1 MHGSTHGVAGDSAEE
16 TLSVQPLLRGTAT
29 NSLASWPAMNL
40 RLQFPPTPE
49 NAAAH
54 AQLAVDAARN
64 VDHVQLDYS
73 PQSLVE
79 VDRILG
85 KFHTE
90 GLRADQIG
98 ETVFSFGCYVGEV
111 IVRHLGGAWSMPD
124 QGFLSRL
131 GFGRSNMM
139 VVQMP
144 NGVVWNPIGKAF
156 KRLEHGEGDSVSYL
170 YDVAV
175 SQAC

>member
-1 MHGSTHGVAGDSAEE
+1 
-16 TLSVQPLLRGTAT
+16 
-29 NSLASWPAMNL
+29 MNL
-40 RLQFPPTPE
+40 CLQFAPTPE

-64 VDHVQLDYS
+64 VDRVELDYS
-73 PQSLVE
+73 PQSLAD

-85 KFHTE
+85 KFHADK
-90 GLRADQIG
+90 LRADQIG

-111 IVRHLGGAWSMPD
+111 LVRHLGGSWTMPV

-131 GFGRSNMM
+131 GLGGSNMM
-139 VVQMP
+139 VVRMP
-144 NGVVWNPIGKAF
+144 NGIVWNPIGKAF
-156 KRLEHGEGDSVSYL
+156 KLLENGKEDSVSYL

-175 SQAC
+175 SKAG

>member
-1 MHGSTHGVAGDSAEE
+1 
-16 TLSVQPLLRGTAT
+16 
-29 NSLASWPAMNL
+29 MNL
-40 RLQFPPTPE
+40 RLQFAPTPE
-49 NAAAH
+49 NAAAL

-64 VDHVQLDYS
+64 VDRLELDYS
-73 PQSLVE
+73 PQSLAE

-85 KFHTE
+85 KFHVE
-90 GLRADQIG
+90 RLRADQIG

-111 IVRHLGGAWSMPD
+111 LVRHLGGSWTMPE

-131 GFGRSNMM
+131 VFGNSNMM

-144 NGVVWNPIGKAF
+144 NGIVWNPIGKAF
-156 KRLEHGEGDSVSYL
+156 KLLENGKEESVSYF

-175 SQAC
+175 SKTG